1 MPAKLGRVPAKLGR
15 VLVRWAK
22 VVGKMVVRGGPSEQ
36 FWWVAGGRGGEQ
48 PRDKSSTKIA
58 GFLFDP
64 I

>member
-1 MPAKLGRVPAKLGR
+1 MPANLGR

-22 VVGKMVVRGGPSEQ
+22 VVGNMVVGGGPSEQ